1 MKNSIKLLI
10 ITAIIAL
17 ISFGAWR
24 FFATR
29 PATTAAPTTTN
40 VDISQLKKLSNVVPV
55 AIIGSGPA
63 GLSASIYTSR
73 ANMHTIV
80 FEGKKPGGQL
90 MSTSDVENWPGMGKK
105 TGPEIIDLV
114 KKQAVSFDTT
124 ISQETI
130 EKIDFSTWP
139 FTLWTDEGTEIRAL
153 SVIIAMGA
161 NPKLL
166 NIPGEQHYWGG
177 KGVTACAVC
186 DAPFFKDKDVV
197 VIGGGDSAAE
207 QALQLASHAKAITI
221 LVRADKM
228 RASYAMQ
235 ERLKAYPHIKIRYN
249 VSPLEIKG
257 DGTHVT
263 GIQVKTAEKDELIPI
278 NGVFLAIGHIPNTHL
293 FTKALKLDANG
304 YIELE
309 AYRQKTSVPGV
320 FSAGDVS
327 DHRYRQAGV
336 ASGDGIKAALD
347 AINFLGDQG
356 FNDMVAEKL
365 EKKFYR
371 PTKNAGK
378 EILKISSQAE
388 FDKEVLKSKIPVI
401 VDFYTP
407 TCPSC
412 LQMLPYVSEMAAQFD
427 TKIKFVK
434 VDGSELPDLMQ
445 RLLVTSVPTFLVY
458 QEGILIAR
466 ATSAMTRRELREFS
480 QKFI

>member
-1 MKNSIKLLI
+1 MKNILKISIII
-10 ITAIIAL
+10 ITVGLIGAGSWYFFIHKEGSVQTASSVHIDIAALKGKKNL
-17 ISFGAWR
+17 I
-24 FFATR
+24 
-29 PATTAAPTTTN
+29 
-40 VDISQLKKLSNVVPV
+40 PV

-63 GLSASIYTSR
+63 GLSAAIYTSR
-73 ANMHTIV
+73 ANLHTIV

-90 MSTSDVENWPGMGKK
+90 MTTSDVENWPGMGKK

-114 KKQAVSFDTT
+114 KKQATSFDVML
-124 ISQETI
+124 SQETI
-130 EKIDFSTWP
+130 EKVDFSSWP
-139 FTLWTDEGTEIRAL
+139 FKLWTDEGTELHAL
-153 SVIIAMGA
+153 SIIAAMGA
-161 NPKLL
+161 SPKLL
-166 NIPGEQHYWGG
+166 NIPGEQQYWGG

-235 ERLKAYPHIKIRYN
+235 ERLKIYPHIKIRYTTQP
-249 VSPLEIKG
+249 VEIKG

-263 GIQVKTAEKDELIPI
+263 GIQLKTGDASELMPI
-278 NGVFLAIGHIPNTHL
+278 DGVFLAIGHIPNTHI
-293 FTKALKLDANG
+293 FKDALHLDENG
-304 YIELE
+304 YIELQPH
-309 AYRQKTSVPGV
+309 RQKTSVDGV

-327 DHRYRQAGV
+327 DHRYRQAAV

-347 AINFLGDQG
+347 ATNFLGDHG
-356 FNDMVAEKL
+356 FNDIIAEKL
-365 EKKFYR
+365 EKQFYR
-371 PTKNAGK
+371 PAKSSTQ
-378 EILKISSQAE
+378 EILKITSDDM
-388 FDKEVLKSKIPVI
+388 FDKEVIKAKVPVI

-412 LQMLPYVSEMAAQFD
+412 LQMMPFVAEMAAKFEG
-427 TKIKFVK
+427 KVKFVK
-434 VDGSELPDLMQ
+434 VDGSELPELMK

-458 QEGILIAR
+458 QEGILIGR
-466 ATSAMTRRELREFS
+466 ATSAMTRRELREFA